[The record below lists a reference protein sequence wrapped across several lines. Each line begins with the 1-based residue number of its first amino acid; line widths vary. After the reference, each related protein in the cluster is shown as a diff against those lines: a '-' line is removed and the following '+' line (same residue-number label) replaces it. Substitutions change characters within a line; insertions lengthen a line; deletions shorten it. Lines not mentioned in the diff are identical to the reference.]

1 MSQALLKKFRRA
13 GQGSREQKEIVRRA
27 ENQLRRNEM
36 LGQKPNKSLQTI
48 MGEYVKESGDQLS
61 AKRKAAIAGASWM
74 VGGPLLKGVVKGVQ
88 LGRAA
93 MAGLPKGITKVRGG
107 FKFGDKTY
115 KTLGGA
121 KGAATRAGKKPPP
134 APKTPAAPKA
144 PADKVAAATRGR
156 TTAAQRPN
164 KTQRQ
169 LQRNEREAAKLQKAA
184 GSGGKQ
190 PGKLKAAIVPAAA
203 TAIGARELLKDSK
216 PGPKPAAAKKPAPK
230 LASKPRSTIADV
242 KKKPTPPV
250 KKQAPPKAKV
260 SSGGRSKGR
269 GGIDSGLLEF
279 MKFAGGRDAFKPDAI
294 DRGLASL
301 GGGEVSDPMV
311 KAEATYLNSLYDKE
325 ELGLDLTKQE
335 QSFMDNFGKKRGG
348 RLKKKKPVARKK
360 AVTKKAPVRKK
371 AVAKKPVA
379 RRRGAKRGFGV
390 ALRGY

>member
-1 MSQALLKKFRRA
+1 MSEALLKKFRRA
-13 GQGSREQKEIVRRA
+13 GQGSRERKEIVRRA

-74 VGGPLLKGVVKGVQ
+74 IGGPLVKGGVKAFQ

-93 MAGLPKGITKVRGG
+93 LAGLPKGITKVRGG

-115 KTLGGA
+115 KTLGAA

-184 GSGGKQ
+184 GSGGKK
-190 PGKLKAAIVPAAA
+190 PGKLKAAIVPATAA
-203 TAIGARELLKDSK
+203 AIGAREVLKDSK
-216 PGPKPAAAKKPAPK
+216 PGPKPAAAKKPA
-230 LASKPRSTIADV
+230 SKPRSTIADV
-242 KKKPTPPV
+242 KKKPKPPV
-250 KKQAPPKAKV
+250 KEQAPPKPV
-260 SSGGRSKGR
+260 DSGRKAYNKGFETMKEYFVDDMTGRKSRVKTPFGIID
-269 GGIDSGLLEF
+269 IDSSDKGMAMEEYES
-279 MKFAGGRDAFKPDAI
+279 KYGGQIKGTVKR
-294 DRGLASL
+294 RM
-301 GGGEVSDPMV
+301 GGKV
-311 KAEATYLNSLYDKE
+311 
-325 ELGLDLTKQE
+325 
-335 QSFMDNFGKKRGG
+335 
-348 RLKKKKPVARKK
+348 
-360 AVTKKAPVRKK
+360 
-371 AVAKKPVA
+371 
-379 RRRGAKRGFGV
+379 
-390 ALRGY
+390 RGYGKAMRGY